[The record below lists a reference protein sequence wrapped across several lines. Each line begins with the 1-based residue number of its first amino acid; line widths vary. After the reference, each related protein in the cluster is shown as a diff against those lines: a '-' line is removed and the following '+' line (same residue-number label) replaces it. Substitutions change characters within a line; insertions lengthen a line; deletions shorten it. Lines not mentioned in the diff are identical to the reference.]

1 MDSSVATPCSRISSK
16 RSPSEGSCEWTAAQ
30 EFNWLILSIP
40 LNKAMF
46 HGSDTEF
53 TPGELE
59 RYADEGVR
67 VFLAA
72 YGSTRDHE
80 GSGLQSRLHGFES
93 RLHLDPRSGPGRL
106 AQR

>member
-1 MDSSVATPCSRISSK
+1 MDPSVATPCSRISSK

-53 TPGELE
+53 TGDLE
-59 RYADEGVR
+59 RYADEGLR

-80 GSGLQSRLHGFES
+80 GSGQSS
-93 RLHLDPRSGPGRL
+93 PRER
-106 AQR
+106 QRQRQRQH